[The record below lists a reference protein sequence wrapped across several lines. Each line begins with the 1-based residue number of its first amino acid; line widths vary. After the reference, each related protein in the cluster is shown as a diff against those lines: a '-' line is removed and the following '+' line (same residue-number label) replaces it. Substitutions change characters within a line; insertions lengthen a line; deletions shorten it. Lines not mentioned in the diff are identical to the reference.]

1 MQLDERVD
9 DNIQRLVINWRRSS
23 KAEWKS
29 IEPGECA
36 LCGSSPR
43 ASRAT
48 NGKSSA
54 MKHNF
59 GDVKVIRIGERETVN
74 KETGEPIP
82 GPFVWE
88 IQCERGAL
96 SGVDRDFD
104 AALRVV
110 RQLLR
115 F

>member
-1 MQLDERVD
+1 ML
-9 DNIQRLVINWRRSS
+9 L
-23 KAEWKS
+23 A
-29 IEPGECA
+29 
-36 LCGSSPR
+36 
-43 ASRAT
+43 
-48 NGKSSA
+48 
-54 MKHNF
+54 F
-59 GDVKVIRIGERETVN
+59 GDVKVVRIGERETVD

-88 IQCERGAL
+88 IQCERGAV
-96 SGVDRDFD
+96 SGIDRDFD